1 MRRGEVFIGEILE
14 YQHNG
19 LLLFIEEIG
28 RTVLLEAQEI
38 LGGLKAKHKTMVG
51 VPIAVR
57 VKSLRP
63 FAVSNKFID
72 KNDSRRKMRQWELLQ
87 NQMSTTRP
95 IDEIEEIEDNTDDTI
110 DEVAISGFVESKT
123 IPFGIMVWWSKCEEA
138 AIYQLKLFIN
148 NEKLPLLAT
157 VEVERNTF
165 YHTFTGLA
173 AQNYLIEITAENRE
187 GEVIAQGTTSQSV
200 DDLFHVYGYTGG

>member
-1 MRRGEVFIGEILE
+1 MKRGEVFIGEIVE
-14 YQHNG
+14 CQKDG
-19 LLLFIEEIG
+19 LVLYIEEIDK
-28 RTVLLEAQEI
+28 TVLLESQEI
-38 LGGLKAKHKTMVG
+38 LGGLKKKHQSMMG

-57 VKSLRP
+57 IKSLRP

-110 DEVAISGFVESKT
+110 DEVAISGFVESKC

-138 AIYQLKLFIN
+138 ATYQLKLFID
-148 NEKLPLLAT
+148 NEKLPLLTT
-157 VEVERNTF
+157 VEIERNTF

-187 GEVIAQGTTSQSV
+187 GEVIAQGTTSQRV
-200 DDLFHVYGYTGG
+200 DDVFHVYGYTGG

>member
-1 MRRGEVFIGEILE
+1 MRRGDVFIGEIVE
-14 YQHNG
+14 YQHNC

-28 RTVLLEAQEI
+28 RTVLLDAQEI

-57 VKSLRP
+57 IKSLRP

-72 KNDSRRKMRQWELLQ
+72 KNDLRRKMRQWELLKT
-87 NQMSTTRP
+87 QMSTTQP
-95 IDEIEEIEDNTDDTI
+95 VDETEVIEDIEDTV
-110 DEVAISGFVESKT
+110 EEATISGFVESKT

-187 GEVIAQGTTSQSV
+187 GEVIARGTTSQSV

>member
-1 MRRGEVFIGEILE
+1 MRRGEVFIGEIVE

-57 VKSLRP
+57 IKSLRP

-72 KNDSRRKMRQWELLQ
+72 KNDSRRKMRQWELLH
-87 NQMSTTRP
+87 NSILAHLSVFTSPPETRNPRLRP
-95 IDEIEEIEDNTDDTI
+95 IK
-110 DEVAISGFVESKT
+110 VSK
-123 IPFGIMVWWSKCEEA
+123 S
-138 AIYQLKLFIN
+138 
-148 NEKLPLLAT
+148 
-157 VEVERNTF
+157 
-165 YHTFTGLA
+165 
-173 AQNYLIEITAENRE
+173 
-187 GEVIAQGTTSQSV
+187 
-200 DDLFHVYGYTGG
+200 

>member
-1 MRRGEVFIGEILE
+1 MRRGDVFIGEIVE

-28 RTVLLEAQEI
+28 RTVLLDAQEI

-57 VKSLRP
+57 IKSLRP

-72 KNDSRRKMRQWELLQ
+72 KNDLRRKMRQWELLKT
-87 NQMSTTRP
+87 QMSTTQP
-95 IDEIEEIEDNTDDTI
+95 VDETEVIEDIEDTVEEATI
-110 DEVAISGFVESKT
+110 YGFVESKT

-187 GEVIAQGTTSQSV
+187 GEVIARGTTSQSV

>member
-1 MRRGEVFIGEILE
+1 MRRGDVFIGEIVE

-28 RTVLLEAQEI
+28 RTVLLDAQEI
-38 LGGLKAKHKTMVG
+38 LGGLKAKQKTMVG

-57 VKSLRP
+57 IKSLRP

-72 KNDSRRKMRQWELLQ
+72 KNDLRRKMRQWELLKT
-87 NQMSTTRP
+87 QMSTTQP
-95 IDEIEEIEDNTDDTI
+95 VDETEVIEDIEDTV
-110 DEVAISGFVESKT
+110 EEATISGFVESKT

-165 YHTFTGLA
+165 YHTFTGRA

-187 GEVIAQGTTSQSV
+187 GEVIARGTTSQSV

>member
-1 MRRGEVFIGEILE
+1 MKRGEVFIGEIVE
-14 YQHNG
+14 CQKDG
-19 LLLFIEEIG
+19 LVLYIEEIDK
-28 RTVLLEAQEI
+28 TVLLESQEI
-38 LGGLKAKHKTMVG
+38 LGGLKKKHQSMMG

-57 VKSLRP
+57 IKSLRP

-95 IDEIEEIEDNTDDTI
+95 VDEIEEIEDNTDDTT
-110 DEVAISGFVESKT
+110 DEVTLLGFVESKS

-138 AIYQLKLFIN
+138 ATYQLKLFIN
-148 NEKLPLLAT
+148 NEKLPLLTT
-157 VEVERNTF
+157 VEIERNTF

-173 AQNYLIEITAENRE
+173 EQNYLIEITAENRE
-187 GEVIAQGTTSQSV
+187 GEVIAQGTTSQRV
-200 DDLFHVYGYTGG
+200 DDLFHVY